1 MLYWGKS
8 TSESC
13 PTASGCATC
22 SCDSEDYAKD
32 RSYTTTQ
39 MNDDPVAAI
48 LSYAE
53 AAQDLY
59 HRLILV
65 VGPGGSGKTATL
77 RAVAAHAGAPVLNL
91 NLELSR
97 RLLDLTARQRLLEV
111 PRVLDD
117 LIGRDRPLVL
127 LDNTELLFDPTFGQD
142 PLALLQRASR
152 NRTIV
157 AAWNGTLDNG
167 YLSYAEPGHPEYRR
181 YPQTGLVIVRP
192 GA

>member
-1 MLYWGKS
+1 MPKACDLGHTLHYV
-8 TSESC
+8 
-13 PTASGCATC
+13 
-22 SCDSEDYAKD
+22 SCDLNWALAAVKTSRNAC
-32 RSYTTTQ
+32 RYTTKQ

-48 LSYAE
+48 LSRVE

-97 RLLDLTARQRLLEV
+97 RLLDLTARQRLLEL
-111 PRVLDD
+111 PRMLDD

-127 LDNTELLFDPTFGQD
+127 LDNTELLFDPTLKQD
-142 PLALLQRASR
+142 PLVLMQRASR

-157 AAWNGTLDNG
+157 AAWNGTLGNG
-167 YLSYAEPGHPEYRR
+167 YLSYAEPDHSEYRR
-181 YPQTGLVIVRP
+181 YPRAGLVVVVP
-192 GA
+192 GR

>member
-1 MLYWGKS
+1 
-8 TSESC
+8 
-13 PTASGCATC
+13 
-22 SCDSEDYAKD
+22 
-32 RSYTTTQ
+32 

-48 LSYAE
+48 LSGVE
-53 AAQDLY
+53 AARDLY

-65 VGPGGSGKTATL
+65 VGPCGAGKTATL
-77 RAVAAHAGAPVLNL
+77 RAVAAHAGAPVRNL

-111 PRVLDD
+111 PRMLDD

-127 LDNTELLFDPTFGQD
+127 LDNTELLFDPTLRQD

-157 AAWNGTLDNG
+157 AAWNGTVDNG
-167 YLSYAEPGHPEYRR
+167 YLNYAEPNHPEHRR
-181 YPQTGLVIVRP
+181 YPRDGLVVVIPAAVT
-192 GA
+192 

>member
-1 MLYWGKS
+1 M
-8 TSESC
+8 EAQRDDRAV
-13 PTASGCATC
+13 AS
-22 SCDSEDYAKD
+22 
-32 RSYTTTQ
+32 
-39 MNDDPVAAI
+39 V
-48 LSYAE
+48 LSRIGG
-53 AAQDLY
+53 AQTLY
-59 HRLILV
+59 HRLVLV
-65 VGPGGSGKTATL
+65 VGRGGSGKTETL

>member
-1 MLYWGKS
+1 M
-8 TSESC
+8 TDESVKTVLSWID
-13 PTASGCATC
+13 TA
-22 SCDSEDYAKD
+22 
-32 RSYTTTQ
+32 R
-39 MNDDPVAAI
+39 
-48 LSYAE
+48 
-53 AAQDLY
+53 DLY
-59 HRLILV
+59 HRLVLV
-65 VGPGGSGKTATL
+65 VGPSGSGKTATL

-97 RLLDLTARQRLLEV
+97 RLLDLTARQRLLAV

-127 LDNTELLFDPTFGQD
+127 LDNTELLFDPTFEQD

-167 YLSYAEPGHPEYRR
+167 YLSYAEPGHPEYWR
-181 YPQTGLVIVRP
+181 YPQTGLVIVRS

>member
-1 MLYWGKS
+1 
-8 TSESC
+8 
-13 PTASGCATC
+13 
-22 SCDSEDYAKD
+22 
-32 RSYTTTQ
+32 

-48 LSYAE
+48 LSHMDTAP
-53 AAQDLY
+53 DLY

-77 RAVAAHAGAPVLNL
+77 RAVAAHAGTSVLNL

-152 NRTIV
+152 HRTIV